1 MTIPFNKIV
10 KFGQST
16 MLEKDLF
23 NVSWILSRFCN
34 YNCSYCWPY
43 AHSNKPDHR
52 PLEQYKKTKSI
63 ICCEV
68 NIKPI
73 NTISLNFHSRFN
85 FLKVGE
91 KDFLSHK
98 VRYLARKDT

>member
-34 YNCSYCWPY
+34 YNCSYCCHY
-43 AHSNKPDHR
+43 AHSSKSIIDP
-52 PLEQYKKTKSI
+52 EQYKKTIDEIKRQARDNGFTDFPI
-63 ICCEV
+63 LVQVV
-68 NIKPI
+68 NPTAYKK
-73 NTISLNFHSRFN
+73 F
-85 FLKVGE
+85 
-91 KDFLSHK
+91 
-98 VRYLARKDT
+98 

>member
-43 AHSNKPDHR
+43 AHSSKPDHR
-52 PLEQYKKTKSI
+52 PLEQYKKTIPVSSFYELQEDI
-63 ICCEV
+63 PYDHNV
-68 NIKPI
+68 
-73 NTISLNFHSRFN
+73 
-85 FLKVGE
+85 
-91 KDFLSHK
+91 
-98 VRYLARKDT
+98 